1 LPFTKSTIN
10 AVLKDARTVGEELT
24 NKVDLIFTSPPYINV
39 FNYHQNHR
47 AIIEEFKF
55 DILKVAQSEFGSNR
69 KNRSNRFKTV
79 IQYCID
85 MEQAIRSFWAALKNN
100 GKMVL
105 VLGRESNV
113 RTTAFYNG
121 LLIIEIIENSKG
133 FENIKIMERSFMNK
147 FGIVIKED
155 IIVAFKSNSPLSE
168 TLYGRNIAL
177 NHLESNLRITTG
189 EIKQDI
195 IEAIKN
201 NSSVLASPLFD
212 PNNVLL
218 K

>member
-1 LPFTKSTIN
+1 
-10 AVLKDARTVGEELT
+10 
-24 NKVDLIFTSPPYINV
+24 
-39 FNYHQNHR
+39 
-47 AIIEEFKF
+47 
-55 DILKVAQSEFGSNR
+55 
-69 KNRSNRFKTV
+69 
-79 IQYCID
+79 
-85 MEQAIRSFWAALKNN
+85 
-100 GKMVL
+100 
-105 VLGRESNV
+105 
-113 RTTAFYNG
+113 
-121 LLIIEIIENSKG
+121 LIIEIIENSKG